1 MPPFYRVT
9 IFLTGSR
16 AFAPIRVLGTIQST
30 RPERRGEPS
39 SIPRLYRGDARQGAH
54 LVPE

>member
-16 AFAPIRVLGTIQST
+16 AFSPSRVLGTIQRIHDLSAGVNLCPFRAST
-30 RPERRGEPS
+30 AVMRVNAL
-39 SIPRLYRGDARQGAH
+39 I
-54 LVPE
+54 